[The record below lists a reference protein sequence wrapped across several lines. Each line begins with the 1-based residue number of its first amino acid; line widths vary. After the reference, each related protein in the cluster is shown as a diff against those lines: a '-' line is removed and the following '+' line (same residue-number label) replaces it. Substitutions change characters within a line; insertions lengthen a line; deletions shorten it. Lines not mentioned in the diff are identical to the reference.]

1 MKISRFVA
9 YAVLCVTFVL
19 SGCATS
25 GSSPSPAAMNAEIAG
40 YKLPRLPA
48 EGKAMVYVVFVEPW
62 YENVGFDVFLD
73 DQRPASAVGRNK
85 GGQYFYFELEP
96 GEHRIFSKGE
106 KWAELAVSA
115 KAGDVI
121 FLRQDLYFGMLDAG
135 VRLLRLDEVEGK
147 YYVSK
152 LKPGAA
158 VTPMPAVAPAPL
170 QPGAPVATSADTFV
184 GTVTGGNFA
193 KGIGFSNPNVKLFVT
208 PPGGEPVIFF
218 VRSDSQVF
226 DASGKQVDYMEAIRT
241 KGKKV
246 EIRHFV
252 IQDATGGQPGRTDFA
267 YEIGHKGVRT
277 MRILDQ

>member
-1 MKISRFVA
+1 MK
-9 YAVLCVTFVL
+9 
-19 SGCATS
+19 
-25 GSSPSPAAMNAEIAG
+25 AEIAN
-40 YKLPRLPA
+40 YQLPRLPA
-48 EGKAMVYVVFVEPW
+48 AGKAIVYVVFEEAW
-62 YENVGFDVFLD
+62 YENVGFDVYLG
-73 DQRPASAVGRNK
+73 DQQPASVVGHNK
-85 GGQYFYFELEP
+85 GGQYFYFELAP
-96 GEHRIFSKGE
+96 GEHRIYSKGE

-121 FLRQDLYFGMLDAG
+121 FVRQELYFGMIEPR

-147 YYVSK
+147 YHVSK
-152 LKPGAA
+152 LKPGLA
-158 VTPMPAVAPAPL
+158 VTPMLANVAAVPL
-170 QPGAPVATSADTFV
+170 QQGALAAASADTFV

-226 DASGKQVDYMEAIRT
+226 DAGGKQVDYLEAIGT

-277 MRILDQ
+277 MRILE